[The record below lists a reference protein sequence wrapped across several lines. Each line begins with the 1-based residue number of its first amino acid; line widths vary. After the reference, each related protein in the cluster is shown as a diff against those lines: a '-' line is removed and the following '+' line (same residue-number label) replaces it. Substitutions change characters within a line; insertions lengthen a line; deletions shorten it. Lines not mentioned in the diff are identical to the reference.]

1 MCQICG
7 KGGSLVMCLKCQ
19 AYDYHDAGVFEYNLR
34 KETVALNVIKKI
46 LAGKRFTS
54 MNLYK
59 YVNTVHMRNEIMKFY
74 VMEFCTTPFCNDPS
88 YCLSLRRDPDA
99 MLRVWRDIK
108 D

>member
-1 MCQICG
+1 MCQYCG
-7 KGGSLVMCLKCQ
+7 KSGSLVMCLKCQ
-19 AYDYHDAGVFEYNLR
+19 AYDYHDAGVFEYDLH
-34 KETVALNVIKKI
+34 KETVALNIIKKI

-54 MNLYK
+54 LNLYK

-74 VMEFCTTPFCNDPS
+74 VMEFCKDPG